1 MKLPRGVTQPLED
14 KLKLT
19 ELPSSAFDQQN
30 GWVFTRLLKEY
41 VTELV
46 TLADTSDELLVVQK
60 AKVNYLFQTLIRL
73 GDQLKRANLDDDD
86 IEED

>member
-41 VTELV
+41 VKELV
-46 TLADTSDELLVVQK
+46 TLADTGDDYLPLQK
-60 AKVNYLFQTLIRL
+60 AKVNFLFQTLIGL
-73 GDQLKRANLDDDD
+73 GEQLKKANLDDDID
-86 IEED
+86 LEE

>member
-41 VTELV
+41 VKELV
-46 TLADTSDELLVVQK
+46 IMAETGDEGLPVQK
-60 AKVNYLFQTLIRL
+60 AKVNYLFQTLTGL
-73 GDQLKRANLDDDD
+73 GEQLKKAAMDDD
-86 IEED
+86 IDLEE